1 MKNLHKS
8 THFRPGF
15 TLVELLIVIA
25 IIAVLSL
32 LVFLGARRG
41 LMAANQSRTISQMRE
56 IGVAVAAWA
65 SENNN
70 NEPMYFFEGRGD
82 ESHEK
87 NAPTG
92 NAPADV
98 AKRKLCG
105 GNPATLLY
113 NRTDPS
119 LGYIQDHTVFFA
131 ANQIW
136 KAPSATDYVPAS
148 ASTSRLWGTY
158 VWVYPSVPADERS
171 ERQKSIMSST
181 ITTVSREAYDNLL
194 MFNDYNRAKNK
205 YDLQDKSYFALFRD
219 STVRKV
225 AKNGDIWGWYATGQ

>member
-15 TLVELLIVIA
+15 TLVELLIVIV
-25 IIAVLSL
+25 IIAVLSV
-32 LVFLGARRG
+32 LVFMGARRG

-82 ESHEK
+82 ESHERT
-87 NAPTG
+87 AP
-92 NAPADV
+92 V
-98 AKRKLCG
+98 AALRKLCS
-105 GNPATLLY
+105 GNPAVLLY
-113 NRTDPS
+113 NKASPDQ
-119 LGYIQDHTVFFA
+119 GYIQDHTVFFA
-131 ANQIW
+131 PTQIW
-136 KAPSATDYVPAS
+136 QVPTATDYAPAL
-148 ASTSRLWGTY
+148 ASTTRLWGTY
-158 VWVYPSVPADERS
+158 VWVYPSVPAAERT
-171 ERQKSIMSST
+171 ERQKSIMKDST

-194 MFNDYNRAKNK
+194 MFSDDRYAKLK
-205 YDLQDKSYFALFRD
+205 YPKDKSYFALFRD

-225 AKNGDIWGWYATGQ
+225 VPKVDMWNWYATGQ